1 MYMYIIHVCFIHV
14 CNSITMCMLPLS
26 FVCVC
31 CIQYSVSVE
40 VVDDATAVPAA
51 LVVLGYDVTVSNKTT
66 PTVKMGKLHLHMY
79 YMYMYIEC
87 AYMCIHSTR
96 SKPGQSLIIVYC
108 QHY

>member
-1 MYMYIIHVCFIHV
+1 MYIYIHVHAYYTRMLYTCML
-14 CNSITMCMLPLS
+14 TMCMLPLS

-40 VVDDATAVPAA
+40 VVDDATAVPAG

-87 AYMCIHSTR
+87 AYMSTR